1 MSVIHGGRLDEAVAK
16 FGGAHKKW
24 LDLSTGINP
33 VAYPMPE
40 IEERA
45 WTQLPQSSDIEHLLS
60 VAKLAYGAPDDAKCA
75 VGAGSQAFIQAVP
88 TLFKPQSVA
97 IVGFTYQEH
106 GLCWQQAGHEVLVA
120 DGFES
125 AEASARIIVLVNPN
139 NPDGRTHDPAMLA
152 ELAKRLGAKGGL
164 LVVDEAFCDGTPE
177 LSTMK
182 YAGQPGLLIL
192 RSFGKFFG
200 LAGLRLGFAFGP
212 DLLIERLG
220 QCLGPWPVSSPAIAV
235 GTNALMDKSWI
246 KRTKKRLAAN
256 RSAFAQVLT
265 NANLSI
271 VGGTDLFVLVQIEYA
286 SELYE
291 HLASKYIL
299 TRPFPGR
306 EDWLRMGIP
315 GKKPVLNR
323 VAKALAEFSK

>member
-24 LDLSTGINP
+24 LDLSTGINSA
-33 VAYPMPE
+33 AYPMPE
-40 IEERA
+40 IDHRA
-45 WTQLPQSSDIEHLLS
+45 WAQLPQQTEMEQLLN
-60 VAKLAYGAPDDAKCA
+60 VAKSAYGATDEAKCVVA
-75 VGAGSQAFIQAVP
+75 AGSQAFIQAVP

-106 GLCWQQAGHEVLVA
+106 GICWQQAGHDVLVA

-139 NPDGRTHDPAMLA
+139 NPDGRTHDPAILA
-152 ELAKRLGAKGGL
+152 ELAKRLAAKGGL
-164 LVVDEAFCDGTPE
+164 LVVDEAFCDMTPE
-177 LSTMK
+177 QSAMK
-182 YAGQPGLLIL
+182 FSGQPGLLVL

-212 DLLIERLG
+212 ELLIERLR
-220 QCLGPWPVSSPAIAV
+220 QSLGPWPVSGPAIAV
-235 GTNALMDKSWI
+235 GTKALLDKSWI
-246 KRTKKRLAAN
+246 KRTKGRLAKN
-256 RSAFAQVLT
+256 RSAFEQVLAK
-265 NANLSI
+265 ANLSV
-271 VGGTDLFVLVQIEYA
+271 VGGTDLFVLIQTDNA
-286 SELYE
+286 SKLYE
-291 HLASKYIL
+291 HLASKHIL

-315 GKKPVLNR
+315 GKKPTLDR
-323 VAKALAEFSK
+323 LATALAEYSR

>member
-1 MSVIHGGRLDEAVAK
+1 MSVIHGGRLGEAVAK
-16 FGGAHKKW
+16 FGGTHKKW
-24 LDLSTGINP
+24 LDLSTGVNP
-33 VAYPMPE
+33 VAFPMPE
-40 IEERA
+40 IDGRA
-45 WTQLPQSSDIEHLLS
+45 WTQLPQNSDIEHLLS
-60 VAKLAYGAPDDAKCA
+60 AAKSVYGAPDDAKCA

-139 NPDGRTHDPAMLA
+139 NPDGRTHDPAMLS

-164 LVVDEAFCDGTPE
+164 LVVDEAFCDVTPE
-177 LSTMK
+177 LSAME

-220 QCLGPWPVSSPAIAV
+220 QCLGPWPVSGPAITV
-235 GTNALMDKSWI
+235 GTMALTDKSWI
-246 KRTKKRLAAN
+246 KRTKKRLAVN
-256 RSAFAQVLT
+256 RSAFEQVLT
-265 NANLSI
+265 NENLVI
-271 VGGTDLFVLVQIEYA
+271 VGGTGLFVLVQTENA

-291 HLASKYIL
+291 HLASRQIL

-306 EDWLRMGIP
+306 EDWLRLGIP
-315 GKKPVLNR
+315 GKKSALNR
-323 VAKALAEFSK
+323 VAKALAEFNK